1 MQTLWYKYIYVKRHI
16 DIKTIIYIYAH
27 NDAVYTCSNIYIY
40 MCICARMHVVNEAH
54 GGVLFAS
61 LRQDAID
68 QVQSRMTE
76 TVSCLLKFSS
86 HNWKI
91 SQMGP
96 SEDH

>member
-1 MQTLWYKYIYVKRHI
+1 MRTMMLYIRAV
-16 DIKTIIYIYAH
+16 IY
-27 NDAVYTCSNIYIY
+27 IYIY
-40 MCICARMHVVNEAH
+40 MCVCICARMHVVNEAH

-61 LRQDAID
+61 SRQDAID

-76 TVSCLLKFSS
+76 TASCLLKFSS